1 MKKLL
6 LLLLLS
12 LGFVGSLNADIND
25 NTYIDDDLLLKIKNA
40 GLTYTKKCPMDSNM
54 NTWNEC
60 VGQFEDQLG
69 NQYFGDMNFGLPD
82 GYGKY
87 EFISHGNVY
96 AGEFKNGQIN
106 GQGFRRSYDGYNS
119 IQGEWKNGLFHGKG
133 IRIFPSGEKYD
144 GEWTNGKH
152 QGQGT
157 FYSSCGGELVGRF
170 KKGMP
175 WNTTDFD
182 KDQNFVG
189 LHIRGLKR
197 NIIHLK
203 PTLPSPL
210 SNPH

>member
-1 MKKLL
+1 MSHNQVRLFLSDVDSQSTWFRYRNINKLIQKLWKK
-6 LLLLLS
+6 S
-12 LGFVGSLNADIND
+12 IIG
-25 NTYIDDDLLLKIKNA
+25 TYI
-40 GLTYTKKCPMDSNM
+40 
-54 NTWNEC
+54 
-60 VGQFEDQLG
+60 
-69 NQYFGDMNFGLPD
+69 
-82 GYGKY
+82 GKY
-87 EFISHGNVY
+87 E
-96 AGEFKNGQIN
+96 GEWKDGQIH
-106 GQGFRRSYDGYNS
+106 GKGALRIYRIFRGSLGGYDLTPFGWKLIDQGNYE
-119 IQGEWKNGLFHGKG
+119 GEWKNGLFHGKG
-133 IRIFPSGEKYD
+133 IRIFPSGEKYE

-157 FYSSCGGELVGRF
+157 FYSSCGGKLVGRF
-170 KKGMP
+170 KKGIP